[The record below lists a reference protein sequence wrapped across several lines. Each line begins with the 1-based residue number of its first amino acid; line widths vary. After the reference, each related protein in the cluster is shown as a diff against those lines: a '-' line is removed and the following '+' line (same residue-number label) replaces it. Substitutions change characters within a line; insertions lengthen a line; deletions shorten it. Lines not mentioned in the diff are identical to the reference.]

1 MKGTIIFSTVA
12 LVLPALAQAE
22 PMAYSLDTSHSRVF
36 FTVSHQGYTMMR
48 GMFREFDGALMY
60 DEDDLSAS
68 SVSMTIDAASIDMFH
83 DGLNNHLRND
93 DFFGV
98 ETHPSLTFESTS
110 VEDLGDGQLRIDGNL
125 TILGQTHPVSL
136 DAVHHQTGQV
146 RGGNVKVGF
155 SATGSL
161 DRTAYGMNFGTPVL
175 GSEVSF
181 DIQIEAT
188 RPGEGGDAP
197 AGMGMG
203 MGMGQ

>member
-1 MKGTIIFSTVA
+1 MRVTIILSAAA
-12 LVLPALAQAE
+12 LALPALATAE

-68 SVSMTIDAASIDMFH
+68 SVSMTIDAASVDMFH
-83 DGLNNHLRND
+83 DGLNDHLRND

-98 ETHPSLTFESTS
+98 ETHPTLTFESSS
-110 VEDLGDGQLRIDGNL
+110 VEDLGDSQLRIDGNL
-125 TILGQTHPVSL
+125 TILGQTHPVTL

-188 RPGEGGDAP
+188 RPGEGGGAP
-197 AGMGMG
+197 TGMG

>member
-1 MKGTIIFSTVA
+1 MRGTIFFSTVA

-48 GMFREFDGALMY
+48 GMFRDFDGTLMY
-60 DEDDLSAS
+60 DDANPSAS
-68 SVSMTIDAASIDMFH
+68 SVSMTIDAASIDMYH

-98 ETHPSLTFESTS
+98 ETHPTLTFESTS
-110 VEDLGDGQLRIDGNL
+110 VEDLGDGQLRVDGNL
-125 TILGQTHPVSL
+125 TMLGQTHPVAL
-136 DAVHHQTGQV
+136 DAVHHQTGQA
-146 RGGNVKVGF
+146 RGNVKVGF

-175 GSEVSF
+175 GSEVNI

-188 RPGEGGDAP
+188 RPGEGGGAP

-203 MGMGQ
+203 MGQ

>member
-1 MKGTIIFSTVA
+1 MRRTIFLSTVA
-12 LVLPALAQAE
+12 LALPVMAQAE
-22 PMAYSLDTSHSRVF
+22 PMEYSLDTSHSRVF

-48 GMFREFDGALMY
+48 GMFRDFNGTLMY
-60 DEDDLSAS
+60 DDADPSAS
-68 SVSMTIDAASIDMFH
+68 SVNMTIDAASIDMFH

-110 VEDLGDGQLRIDGNL
+110 VEDLGEGQLRVNGNL
-125 TILGQTHPVSL
+125 TMIGQTHPVTL
-136 DAVHHQTGQV
+136 DAVHHQTGQA
-146 RGGNVKVGF
+146 RGNIKVGF

-175 GSEVSF
+175 GSEVSI

-188 RPGEGGDAP
+188 RPGEGGAAP